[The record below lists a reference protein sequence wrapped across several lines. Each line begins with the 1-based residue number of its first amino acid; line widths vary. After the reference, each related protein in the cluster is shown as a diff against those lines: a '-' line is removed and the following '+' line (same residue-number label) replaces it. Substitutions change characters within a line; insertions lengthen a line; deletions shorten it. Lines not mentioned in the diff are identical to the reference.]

1 MSTLAPLYYKNFKCK
16 ADACEHSCCVGWR
29 VELDDR
35 TVDLYESAEGEYA
48 DELRARMCKDGDG
61 CFMYNCPNYIT
72 EVQFYPI
79 LKKEL
84 DLLEAE
90 MARLKELGYERQ
102 WQVEYVKYKYLKP
115 LVEELEVQLHEE
127 SA

>member
-1 MSTLAPLYYKNFKCK
+1 MKNK
-16 ADACEHSCCVGWR
+16 
-29 VELDDR
+29 
-35 TVDLYESAEGEYA
+35 DLISLLEG
-48 DELRARMCKDGDG
+48 LS
-61 CFMYNCPNYIT
+61 P
-72 EVQFYPI
+72 
-79 LKKEL
+79 
-84 DLLEAE
+84 EAE